1 MRNFRQLSDGA
12 ARHALPLTIALTL
25 MCGVSAPALAQ
36 AQTTAQTSAEST
48 AQTSAAPEQGGA
60 GAADDERGN
69 SIIVTAMRRASTV
82 QETPIAI
89 TAITGETLTNAGV
102 TNITDYAKFVP
113 SLRIQ
118 DNGPGSR
125 RVSLRGVVA
134 PGEPT
139 VGTYYNDV
147 PATGSVGASNDAA
160 GRTGDFTLFDI
171 ERVEVLRGP
180 QGTLY
185 GASSMGGAIRIIFNR
200 ASYEYEGAVEAQL
213 GFVEG
218 GDPAYFIN
226 GMVNAPLIE
235 DTLAVRFV
243 AYQHESA
250 GWIDNQFLGID
261 NINDLNVTGGRL
273 SVHWDVAPGLTL
285 DTMSMYEE
293 TESFG
298 NTVNPDLGEYVT
310 ADQVLLPY
318 VDEAQFHSATLAYDF
333 GPATLTAVGG
343 YQKRV
348 SAYAADDSY
357 YIGRQ
362 RTPERCATYTN
373 GSASAPC
380 SDEQLAGFYGYIDS
394 LMPAAIYYPGTNE
407 DLTGELRLSSN
418 GVNML
423 DWTFGLF
430 YQDRSS
436 HVEPSDA
443 RADPETGEIIRPLQL
458 FYRRQL
464 DDTLKQA
471 ALFGEVTY
479 HPVPE
484 IGLTAGLRYYD
495 YDKTVVGWTDIPWL
509 LISAI
514 ERPPTTVDASEN
526 GTLLKFNASWEP
538 NRDTLFYATAAQ
550 GYRPGGANQVIGLPD
565 DLTPYEADTLWNYEL
580 GAKFTLERRTT
591 LNLALFQIDW
601 DNIQVRGRTPDGAF
615 SFLSNAGAARI
626 RGVEVEAAT
635 QPIDGLTLA
644 IAGNYLDAKLTE
656 DQVSEVISAPGRAG
670 DPLTDIPEWS
680 GTVSAEYTTPV
691 SNSADVFAR
700 ADVSY
705 VGPSNSELVAE
716 SALNV
721 VSGDYSLT
729 NLRVGLE
736 WGGGDTGA
744 YFYVQNLFD
753 AFALT
758 RGTNAAYENGFRAN
772 VTTPRTIGVNVR
784 RSF

>member
-1 MRNFRQLSDGA
+1 MRIFGIPSDGA
-12 ARHALPLTIALTL
+12 PRRALSLTIALALT
-25 MCGVSAPALAQ
+25 CGVSAPALAQ
-36 AQTTAQTSAEST
+36 GIADAEGGEAPAGDAAQ
-48 AQTSAAPEQGGA
+48 
-60 GAADDERGN
+60 GN
-69 SIIVTAMRRASTV
+69 SIVVTAMRRASTV

-102 TNITDYAKFVP
+102 TNITEYAKFVP

-125 RVSLRGVVA
+125 RVSLRGVIA

-147 PATGSVGASNDAA
+147 PATGSVGPSNDAA

-185 GASSMGGAIRIIFNR
+185 GASSMGGAIRVIFNR

-218 GDPAYFIN
+218 GDPAYFVN
-226 GMVNAPLIE
+226 GMVNVPLVE
-235 DTLAVRFV
+235 DKLAVRFV

-250 GWIDNQFLGID
+250 GWIDNQFLGIK

-273 SVHWDVAPGLTL
+273 SVHWDIAPGLTL

-293 TESFG
+293 TQSFG
-298 NTVNPDLGEYVT
+298 TTVNPDLGEYVT

-318 VDEAQFHSATLAYDF
+318 DDKAQFHSATLEYDLGF
-333 GPATLTAVGG
+333 ATLAAVGG

-348 SAYAADDSY
+348 SEYAADDSY

-362 RTPERCATYTN
+362 RTPQRCATYTN

-380 SDEQLAGFYGYIDS
+380 SADQLAGFYSYIDG
-394 LMPAAIYYPGTNE
+394 LIPAAIYYPGTNE

-418 GVNML
+418 GLNML
-423 DWTFGLF
+423 DWTVGVF

-443 RADPETGEIIRPLQL
+443 RADAETGAIIRPVQL

-464 DDTLKQA
+464 DDTLKQTA
-471 ALFGEVTY
+471 AFGEVTF

-495 YDKTVVGWTDIPWL
+495 YDKRVVGWTDIPWS

-538 NRDTLFYATAAQ
+538 NPDTLFYATAAQ

-565 DLTPYEADTLWNYEL
+565 DLTPYEADTLWNYEV
-580 GAKFTLERRTT
+580 GAKFTLGGRTT
-591 LNLALFQIDW
+591 LNMAAFQIDW

-626 RGVEVEAAT
+626 RGLELEAAT
-635 QPIDGLTLA
+635 RPVMGLTLTL
-644 IAGNYLDAKLTE
+644 AGNYLDAKLTE
-656 DQVSEVISAPGRAG
+656 DQVSDVITAPGQSG
-670 DPLTDIPEWS
+670 DRLADIPRWN
-680 GTVSAEYTTPV
+680 GTLSAEYTTPV
-691 SNSADVFAR
+691 SSDADFFAR
-700 ADVSY
+700 ADVNY
-705 VGPSNSELVAE
+705 VGPSNSELVAD
-716 SALNV
+716 SPLNV

-729 NLRVGLE
+729 NLRVGVE

-744 YFYVQNLFD
+744 YLFVQNLFD

-758 RGTNAAYENGFRAN
+758 RGTNAAYANGFRAN

-784 RSF
+784 RNF